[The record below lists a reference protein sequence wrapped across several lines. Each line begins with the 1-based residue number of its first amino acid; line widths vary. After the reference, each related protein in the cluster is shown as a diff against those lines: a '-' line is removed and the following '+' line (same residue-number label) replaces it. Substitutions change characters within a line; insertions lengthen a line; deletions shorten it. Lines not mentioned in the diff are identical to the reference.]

1 MLLVYGP
8 LAQWFI
14 AADRVVY
21 DQIAAR
27 APNMSLSDGFIVSID
42 PKRSSKSEILAQYGR
57 IIETL
62 QNNSVKR
69 IILASPPDVSA
80 DAELPAWSALL
91 SARIPVFVPT
101 RHRFSDVAK
110 HHGFVEFNPDDDRIL
125 RQTILWQLNNG
136 IYSPSL
142 PLAVAVNSSA
152 DGEGNQLSSA
162 DATIFLSNYADLP
175 RIGADELLS
184 GTFDTGPLYDATVF
198 VDSDPAFV
206 GAAAVLPSGQLV
218 TNSEIAATLLANV
231 ENNRTISSP
240 SGIQAMQ
247 WLIPALLAIVA
258 VLFMP
263 DRDRREIAILTAT
276 VVVSLLL
283 IEAVLLLG
291 FQLRMDLGRPI
302 LIFVGV
308 ALLCSWLVVDVGK
321 VSGDA
326 FKKGSDFLA
335 AGRLEDALAA
345 QSQLGEPLEN
355 MLFSHGGGEVTCI
368 EANEIHQLREHVE
381 ALV

>member
-1 MLLVYGP
+1 MNTESKQKRNRIIALSFVSVLMLLVYGP

-101 RHRFSDVAK
+101 RHRFSDVAE

-125 RQTILWQLNNG
+125 RQTTLWQLNNG

-142 PLAVAVNSSA
+142 PLAASRLTPTDDSW
-152 DGEGNQLSSA
+152 
-162 DATIFLSNYADLP
+162 
-175 RIGADELLS
+175 
-184 GTFDTGPLYDATVF
+184 TV
-198 VDSDPAFV
+198 DNA
-206 GAAAVLPSGQLV
+206 
-218 TNSEIAATLLANV
+218 
-231 ENNRTISSP
+231 
-240 SGIQAMQ
+240 
-247 WLIPALLAIVA
+247 
-258 VLFMP
+258 
-263 DRDRREIAILTAT
+263 IAIDPGWHGA
-276 VVVSLLL
+276 VVVSRSDGKV
-283 IEAVLLLG
+283 IGVLLVDEDDT
-291 FQLRMDLGRPI
+291 R
-302 LIFVGV
+302 V
-308 ALLCSWLVVDVGK
+308 ALMPELSPDNPGR
-321 VSGDA
+321 SG
-326 FKKGSDFLA
+326 
-335 AGRLEDALAA
+335 
-345 QSQLGEPLEN
+345 Q
-355 MLFSHGGGEVTCI
+355 
-368 EANEIHQLREHVE
+368 
-381 ALV
+381 